1 MFWKNL
7 PLFLKL
13 PSNFKKSGRFFQID
27 VVFSEYL
34 NFIKWDQDPNGTRTL
49 SSVFDNLF
57 SMDPLNT
64 GSSSSIQELVRAM
77 TMEASIEPDD
87 DSR

>member
-1 MFWKNL
+1 MKS
-7 PLFLKL
+7 
-13 PSNFKKSGRFFQID
+13 PSNVKKSGRFFQI
-27 VVFSEYL
+27 VAVFSEYL

>member
-1 MFWKNL
+1 M
-7 PLFLKL
+7 KL
-13 PSNFKKSGRFFQID
+13 PSNVKKSGRFFQI
-27 VVFSEYL
+27 VLVFSEYL
-34 NFIKWDQDPNGTRTL
+34 NLIKWDQDPNGTRTL